1 MRIEMIAGQCPKPA
15 KLRLVTGNPGKRQ
28 VNTAEPQA
36 PALAGIPAHLDD
48 TRRQLWEEIVA
59 AAPAHV
65 LTMADAHLVEL
76 TVRLLQQLREA
87 AEVGPGLAVQFR
99 QCLAELGMSPS

>member
-1 MRIEMIAGQCPKPA
+1 MIRGQRPKPV
-15 KLRLVTGNPGKRQ
+15 KLKLVTGNPGKRPLN
-28 VNTAEPQA
+28 VAEPQV
-36 PALAGIPAHLDD
+36 PALAGIPVHLDD
-48 TRRQLWEEIVA
+48 TQKQLWEEIVA

-99 QCLAELGMSPS
+99 QCLAELGMSP